1 MTASFT
7 LYCKKFRLW
16 LLLLL
21 ALLSAT
27 LGTSG
32 PALAAQS
39 SLEIKS
45 AELVH
50 TEGAYLLDADFE
62 LVLSPAVE
70 EAVSKGMPLTF
81 LVEFQ
86 VVALRRYW
94 FDDEV
99 VTLTSKVALSYHA
112 LSRQYLLNRDGHQL
126 SFTSLQEAKEE
137 LSHIKN
143 WQVLETDQLK
153 KGENYQAAL
162 RMRLDQSKLPK
173 ALQVDTLNSEDW
185 NMVSERLRW
194 TPALSN

>member
-7 LYCKKFRLW
+7 LYCRKFRLW

-21 ALLSAT
+21 ALICGNLMPST
-27 LGTSG
+27 L
-32 PALAAQS
+32 LAAPS

-50 TEGAYLLDADFE
+50 GEGIYLLDADFD
-62 LVLSPAVE
+62 LILSPAVE
-70 EAVSKGMPLTF
+70 EAVNKGMPLNF

-86 VVALRRYW
+86 LVALKRYW
-94 FDDEV
+94 FDDEIV
-99 VTLTSKVALSYHA
+99 SLTSKVALSYHA

-143 WQVLETDQLK
+143 WHVLDADLLK

-194 TPALSN
+194 TPPLAN